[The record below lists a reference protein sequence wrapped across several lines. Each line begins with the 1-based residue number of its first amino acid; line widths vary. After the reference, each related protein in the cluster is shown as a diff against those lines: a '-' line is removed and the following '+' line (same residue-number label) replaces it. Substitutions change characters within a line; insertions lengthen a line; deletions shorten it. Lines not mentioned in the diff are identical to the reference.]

1 MSLVVVFE
9 VRGELAHFRRPDTLG
24 THATY
29 PIPPRTALR
38 GLIAA
43 VLGEDRWPDGGR
55 VGLRLMGPVRTV
67 AQQLS
72 LHGKTWEARSGRP
85 ESFHRPTSVELIA
98 QPHYRVYTAGPHA
111 DRLAGMLRSGRSH
124 YHTYLGSAYC
134 LTFPRWVAAYES
146 VAVDLVG
153 RVECVSVVP
162 AQAVAQL
169 ALEAGR
175 TCARVG
181 GVLLEHLGP
190 FADRRFR
197 GSTAVLYAP
206 AGGSLAFEPAARGD
220 GAFWEFHDMPGEGV
234 VCLW

>member
-29 PIPPRTALR
+29 PFPTRTVLH
-38 GLIAA
+38 GLIAS
-43 VLGEDRWPDGGR
+43 VLGATTWPEGGR
-55 VGLRLMGPVRTV
+55 VGLRLLRPVRTV

-72 LHGKTWEARSGRP
+72 LHGKTWEAGSGRA
-85 ESFHRPTSVELIA
+85 ESFHRPTSIELVV
-98 QPHYRVYTAGPHA
+98 QPHYRIYTVGPHA
-111 DRLAGMLRSGRSH
+111 DEFAGMLRARRSH
-124 YHTYLGSAYC
+124 FHTYLGSAFC
-134 LTFPRWVAAYES
+134 LTFPYWVSAHES
-146 VAVDLVG
+146 VPLNVTG
-153 RVECVSVVP
+153 RVECVSVIP
-162 AQAVAQL
+162 APAVERL
-169 ALEAGR
+169 TLEDGR

-197 GSTAVLYAP
+197 GSTAVLYEP
-206 AGGSLAFEPAARGD
+206 NGGSLAFDPTPRD
-220 GAFWEFHDMPGEGV
+220 QGAFWEFHNLPGEGM